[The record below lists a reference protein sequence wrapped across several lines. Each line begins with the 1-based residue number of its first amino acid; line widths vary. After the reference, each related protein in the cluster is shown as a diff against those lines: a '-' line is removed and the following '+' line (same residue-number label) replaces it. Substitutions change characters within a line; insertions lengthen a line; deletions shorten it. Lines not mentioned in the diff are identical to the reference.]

1 MLSICI
7 PHYNFVNPVL
17 FETLFLQCKSAKIS
31 FEILIADDA
40 SVPLKKTYLK
50 NFIQPEFS
58 IFFLEKNI
66 GRSAIRNFLASKAK
80 YPHLLFLDADA
91 EIINENFI
99 ANYLENLGN
108 KIVSG
113 GRVYQ
118 SEKPDPNYTLHYKYG
133 SKIEQH
139 AQVAF
144 QSNNFIVPKSVFDL
158 LVFDEEIKGYGYEDV
173 LFGLEAT
180 RLGFELKKIN
190 NPVKHI
196 QLKTNEEFVNDLEQA
211 LKNLKELITKKR
223 NAKLEQEVTVSD
235 FYRKIRNYKL
245 TFLLSIRQDKILK
258 KARALLFLNIPIG
271 ATLLIAV
278 YKLYYFHSLHNVK
291 DDIRSRSF

>member
-17 FETLFLQCKSAKIS
+17 FETLFFQCKSTKID

-40 SVPLKKTYLK
+40 SITTQKAYLKK
-50 NFIQPEFS
+50 FIQPEFK

-66 GRSAIRNFLASKAK
+66 GRSAIRNFLAPKAK
-80 YPHLLFLDADA
+80 HPYLLFLDADA

-99 ANYLENLGN
+99 SNYLENLGN

-113 GRVYQ
+113 GRVYSTEAQ
-118 SEKPDPNYTLHYKYG
+118 SASCFLHYKYG
-133 SKIEQH
+133 SQVEQYAENMFH
-139 AQVAF
+139 
-144 QSNNFIVPKSVFDL
+144 SNNFLLPKNVFEC
-158 LVFDEEIKGYGYEDV
+158 LVFDEEIKNYGYEDV
-173 LFGLEAT
+173 LFGLEAKQ
-180 RLGFELKKIN
+180 LGFELKKIN

-223 NAKLEQEVTVSD
+223 NSKLEQEVSVSN
-235 FYRKIRNYKL
+235 FYRKIRKYKL
-245 TFLLSIRQDKILK
+245 KFLLSIRQDKILK